1 MISIREMKEG
11 TMRLNKGLENVERL
25 VHLPAVSWK
34 NALGS
39 VFGAA
44 SRLHHYRD
52 VHTRMMREALCEIDC
67 GREQNGCN
75 DE

>member
-1 MISIREMKEG
+1 MGSYK
-11 TMRLNKGLENVERL
+11 RLDRVEKI

-44 SRLHHYRD
+44 ARLHHYRD
-52 VHTRMMREALCEIDC
+52 VHTRMMHEVMCELDC
-67 GREQNGCN
+67 GTHNDGCN
-75 DE
+75 NE

>member
-1 MISIREMKEG
+1 
-11 TMRLNKGLENVERL
+11 MRTYKHSDSVEKL

-39 VFGAA
+39 VFAAA

-52 VHTRMMREALCEIDC
+52 VHARMMREAMCELDC
-67 GREQNGCN
+67 GTHQDGCN
-75 DE
+75 NE